1 MSTTKVPVRCRLKE
15 LLNERGLTQMD
26 LVRQLGLSPT
36 TVGKLYNN
44 KSGMIAFETIDKLCD
59 FFEIGIQ
66 ELLIKER
73 KGQSN

>member
-1 MSTTKVPVRCRLKE
+1 MQAVRVPVRCRLKE
-15 LLNERGLTQMD
+15 LLDERGLTQMD
-26 LVRQLGLSPT
+26 LVRKLGLSPT

-66 ELLIKER
+66 ELLIKE
-73 KGQSN
+73 KKI